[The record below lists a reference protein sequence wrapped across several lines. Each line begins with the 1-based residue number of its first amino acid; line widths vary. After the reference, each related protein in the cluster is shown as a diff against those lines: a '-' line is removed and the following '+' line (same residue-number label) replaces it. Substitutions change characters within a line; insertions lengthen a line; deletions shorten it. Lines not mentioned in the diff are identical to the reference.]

1 MVLDSQVLNGIQGC
15 MYRYNLSF
23 VRNLTA
29 TEKSEPLESGD
40 LLHTVFKVYYLL
52 KIKRP
57 DLHHDRATEVALDFG
72 RAYSGT
78 LTQATDSSDE
88 VLHHASEY
96 FNFYENDSLIPKH
109 VEQSFSIV
117 LYENEEEDFRV
128 VYQGVV
134 DLIAEY
140 TQNGRSYEVGIDHK
154 STRRNSDP
162 SYLALSNQFR
172 GYYKSLNLDEF
183 LVNKVGFQKTLKPK
197 DRFLRHW
204 LSFNAGALD
213 EWVKNTVWWAQHLA
227 FCTDNDTYPQN
238 FTSCD
243 KFFGCKF
250 REACSSSPGEERE
263 FILDRDFITKEKWD
277 PHTKDKGID
286 EHIEKVIKGA

>member
-1 MVLDSQVLNGIQGC
+1 MNGIQGC
-15 MYRYNLSF
+15 MYKYNLSF

-57 DLHHDRATEVALDFG
+57 DLHHDRTTEVALDFG

-96 FNFYENDSLIPKH
+96 FNFYEDDSLIPKH
-109 VEQSFSIV
+109 VEQSFSII
-117 LYENEEEDFRV
+117 LHEDKEEDFRV

-140 TQNGRSYEVGIDHK
+140 IQNGNLMKLELII
-154 STRRNSDP
+154 N
-162 SYLALSNQFR
+162 L
-172 GYYKSLNLDEF
+172 LDEIQILVILLF
-183 LVNKVGFQKTLKPK
+183 LINFVVIISLSIWMNSSLTKLDSK
-197 DRFLRHW
+197 RH
-204 LSFNAGALD
+204 
-213 EWVKNTVWWAQHLA
+213 
-227 FCTDNDTYPQN
+227 
-238 FTSCD
+238 
-243 KFFGCKF
+243 
-250 REACSSSPGEERE
+250 
-263 FILDRDFITKEKWD
+263 
-277 PHTKDKGID
+277 
-286 EHIEKVIKGA
+286 